1 MLPCAE
7 SRREAVLRR
16 TEVCYPFCRKHGK
29 YQAVKRR
36 AFITLLGGAAA
47 WPLAARA
54 QGSTMPVVG
63 FLRSTS
69 LAVSTPM
76 VTGFRQ
82 GLTATGFTE
91 GQNVAIEYRYADSQL
106 ERLPGLV
113 AELIRLPVAVIVA
126 NNIAALSAKAAT
138 TSVPIVFATGS
149 DPVVDGLVGSLNRP
163 GGNITGVS
171 FVSGLLGPKRLDML
185 RQLVPAAATMAMLVG
200 TDTLE
205 ARIERRDVELAAQ
218 ALGQQLIVA
227 PVTSEGEFDGA
238 FKSIVER
245 GAKSLL
251 VGTGPL
257 LTSNRGRIVAL
268 ASRLAI
274 PAIYALREFVE
285 AGGLMSYGA
294 SLVDAYRQAGIYA
307 GRVLKGEKP
316 GDLPVMQSTK
326 FELILN
332 LKAAKAL
339 GLSIPPTLLATADE
353 VIE

>member
-1 MLPCAE
+1 VASHIE
-7 SRREAVLRR
+7 RRKFLA
-16 TEVCYPFCRKHGK
+16 T
-29 YQAVKRR
+29 
-36 AFITLLGGAAA
+36 LGGAAAA

-54 QGSTMPVVG
+54 QQPAMPVIG

-82 GLTATGFTE
+82 GLTAAGFTE
-91 GQNVAIEYRYADSQL
+91 GQNVAIEYRYADSHR

-126 NNIAALSAKAAT
+126 NNVAALAAKAAT
-138 TSVPIVFATGS
+138 TTVPIVFATGS
-149 DPVVDGLVGSLNRP
+149 DPVVEGLVAGLNRP
-163 GGNITGVS
+163 GGNVTGVS
-171 FVSGLLGPKRLDML
+171 FVSGLLGPKRLEML
-185 RQLVPAAATMAMLVG
+185 HQLVPTATIAMLVG

-205 ARIERRDVELAAQ
+205 ARIERRDVELATQ

-227 PVTSEGEFDGA
+227 PVNSEGEIDGA
-238 FKSIVER
+238 FTSIVER
-245 GAKSLL
+245 GAKALL

-257 LTSNRGRIVAL
+257 LTSNRGRVVAL
-268 ASRLAI
+268 AARHAI
-274 PAIYALREFVE
+274 PAIYALREFAE

-294 SLVDAYRQAGIYA
+294 SLIEAYRQAGIYA

-316 GDLPVMQSTK
+316 ADLPVMQSTK
-326 FELILN
+326 FELVIN
-332 LKAAKAL
+332 LKTAKAL
-339 GLSIPPTLLATADE
+339 GITVPDKLLVAADE

>member
-1 MLPCAE
+1 
-7 SRREAVLRR
+7 
-16 TEVCYPFCRKHGK
+16 
-29 YQAVKRR
+29 
-36 AFITLLGGAAA
+36 
-47 WPLAARA
+47 
-54 QGSTMPVVG
+54 
-63 FLRSTS
+63 
-69 LAVSTPM
+69 
-76 VTGFRQ
+76 
-82 GLTATGFTE
+82 
-91 GQNVAIEYRYADSQL
+91 
-106 ERLPGLV
+106 
-113 AELIRLPVAVIVA
+113 
-126 NNIAALSAKAAT
+126 
-138 TSVPIVFATGS
+138 
-149 DPVVDGLVGSLNRP
+149 
-163 GGNITGVS
+163 
-171 FVSGLLGPKRLDML
+171 
-185 RQLVPAAATMAMLVG
+185 MAMLVG